1 MEEPLKEDKIKKQN
15 DIYLE
20 NENLSKES
28 FLFIINVEKVDISF
42 LCGCSLF
49 CAIKLISIFMIING
63 ILNIFYSFNSKNY
76 INLIVSLIYN
86 ILYFISGF
94 YLFKSTISFD
104 FNESMIGYKIL
115 SLLYIFELFFFITS
129 LILSSIGVIHFF
141 SNGKNFLKSFVI
153 YFFVGLTYFLIKLY
167 FVWITFS
174 YYIHIKLNRIKVIMM
189 LS

>member
-1 MEEPLKEDKIKKQN
+1 MEEPLKEDKIKKEN
-15 DIYLE
+15 IIYLE
-20 NENLSKES
+20 NENLSREP
-28 FLFIINVEKVDISF
+28 FLYIINIEKVDISF

-63 ILNIFYSFNSKNY
+63 FLNILFSFNTKNY
-76 INLIVSLIYN
+76 INLFVSLIYN
-86 ILYFISGF
+86 VLYFISGF
-94 YLFKSTISFD
+94 YLFKSSISFD

-129 LILSSIGVIHFF
+129 LILSSIGVIHPF